1 MSKPRGRYRCAPGGE
16 FTMLIGTE
24 ARKGERIHVK
34 FGGLADE
41 DGEPLLLHMQGA
53 EECTP
58 GFGPHSIR
66 IRLPDEA
73 PEGEYMLRALALM
86 RGDETTA
93 IFPPDQLMNV
103 WLFVVGPIEGPVPE
117 ATILRLTR
125 PE

>member
-1 MSKPRGRYRCAPGGE
+1 
-16 FTMLIGTE
+16 MLIGTE